1 MSNVLARTTGSL
13 ICVWK
18 NDRGTDERLT
28 SNWEFLPPEKNQ
40 DKKEGTL

>member
-18 NDRGTDERLT
+18 NDSGTDERLT
-28 SNWEFLPPEKNQ
+28 SNWEFLPLENKE
-40 DKKEGTL
+40 DKKEATL